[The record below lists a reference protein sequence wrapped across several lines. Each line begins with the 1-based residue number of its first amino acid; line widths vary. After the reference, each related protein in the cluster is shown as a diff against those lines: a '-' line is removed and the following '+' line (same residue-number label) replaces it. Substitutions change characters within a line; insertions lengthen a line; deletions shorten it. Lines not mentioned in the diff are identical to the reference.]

1 MNKDLQYF
9 LIYFVVSTGLISW
22 SIFDSLGNA
31 INFLTFLTEFTDGF
45 KLGIIIN
52 FIILNFIIVCKFI
65 QVVMFGELRVIEIEH
80 LMERLPIFA
89 VNLLFNLA
97 TDDSNLLPNVFL
109 LGLSVVFKI
118 FFTILMDRLDFVN
131 LKIINNLM
139 NHSTK
144 YSVIIKYIANKHFWA
159 NIVVIMLDFTIAKL
173 LIFDVFQGV
182 NSVTCLLF
190 GFQFA
195 VQGVEAMSYFAKL
208 VLTIY
213 ELVMYRLEENIDDED
228 EEEDDQRIWDNKAYY
243 SKGIDI
249 ASALLRSVSYISF
262 IYLLTFHSG
271 LSLPISLLQ
280 GTYSSLKQA
289 YSEITQLIS
298 FIELSKKFES
308 QLPTATKQE
317 LEATDN
323 LCIICREDMYSH
335 DDYQETFKK
344 PLNSRK
350 YAKKL
355 RCGHILHMGCLK
367 EWLERSDSCPL
378 CRNKVFDTTSSGPGE
393 AATNNNNNGN
403 NNDNNNDNNNIN
415 VPNPP
420 EALQQRIQE
429 FAGLVNR
436 HRGPENTGI
445 VDLNAPQEATQTPIP
460 NDHLAMLNEASTTPQ
475 TLSTSNLVPTPTIP
489 LDAISQTE
497 QPPPPSSSSSPL
509 TPNYQTIRLPTTAL
523 IPPNWILLPLERKL
537 DGQGYI
543 VSFSTQHKGSILAR
557 NNETNRELN
566 LIRPS

>member
-1 MNKDLQYF
+1 M
-9 LIYFVVSTGLISW
+9 
-22 SIFDSLGNA
+22 
-31 INFLTFLTEFTDGF
+31 
-45 KLGIIIN
+45 
-52 FIILNFIIVCKFI
+52 CKFI

-109 LGLSVVFKI
+109 LGLSVAFKI
-118 FFTILMDRLDFVN
+118 FITILMDRLDFVN
-131 LKIINNLM
+131 LKIVNNLM
-139 NHSTK
+139 NHTTK
-144 YSVIIKYIANKHFWA
+144 SSVLIKYIANKHFWA
-159 NIVVIMLDFTIAKL
+159 NIVMIILDFTIAKF

-195 VQGVEAMSYFAKL
+195 VQGVEALSYFSKL
-208 VLTIY
+208 ILTIY

-228 EEEDDQRIWDNKAYY
+228 EDEDDQRIWDNKAYY

-280 GTYSSLKQA
+280 GTYSSLRQA
-289 YSEITQLIS
+289 YSEITQLLS

-378 CRNKVFDTTSSGPGE
+378 CRNKVFDSSPISE
-393 AATNNNNNGN
+393 SAETANNNNNNDAN
-403 NNDNNNDNNNIN
+403 NNDNNN

-420 EALQQRIQE
+420 DVLEQRLQE
-429 FAGLVNR
+429 FAGMVNR
-436 HRGPENTGI
+436 HRGIEQVADNTPI
-445 VDLNAPQEATQTPIP
+445 VDLNGDRAPQEVRQTP
-460 NDHLAMLNEASTTPQ
+460 HESSSNE
-475 TLSTSNLVPTPTIP
+475 STSVAQTHSTPNLVPTPTIP
-489 LDAISQTE
+489 LNDIAQTE
-497 QPPPPSSSSSPL
+497 QPPSPEAPS
-509 TPNYQTIRLPTTAL
+509 YQSIRLPTTAL

-537 DGQGYI
+537 DGEGYI
-543 VSFSTQHKGSILAR
+543 VSFSTQHKGSIQAR